1 MVLAARAFVV
11 LAKGRVSADHQE
23 ILAGGQALMPCA
35 GRQDGDV
42 AGFQLQGTP
51 AASAELHLPFAAG
64 DAEHFM
70 DAGIVMHIVVNAIP
84 PGVAPAVAFEP
95 SNTAAGSS
103 FFGNRTAP

>member
-42 AGFQLQGTP
+42 AGFQ
-51 AASAELHLPFAAG
+51 
-64 DAEHFM
+64 
-70 DAGIVMHIVVNAIP
+70 GIRHRSISR
-84 PGVAPAVAFEP
+84 G
-95 SNTAAGSS
+95 G
-103 FFGNRTAP
+103 RC